1 MKNILLM
8 QIQKGLEIIMS
19 KFEDIKNWCASTW
32 SDRPYWIGS
41 VEYFYHDMKWSIK
54 NFFTYFKIV
63 SGMRPWDYQYL
74 LKMQKFQLEKLCYVI
89 ENYGHEIDED
99 RLPKIEKMKRAIE
112 LLDNRI
118 EDNYAD
124 RCGYIA
130 DAKKIDFVPTKD
142 NPKLYEMASKLQP
155 GYEDYDEHKVFDDAG
170 KLQEQEWNELF
181 DLLKNNLEG
190 WWD

>member
-1 MKNILLM
+1 MN
-8 QIQKGLEIIMS
+8 EIKEIKDWSPS
-19 KFEDIKNWCASTW
+19 KW
-32 SDRPYWIGS
+32 SSRPYWIRRI
-41 VEYFYHDMKWSIK
+41 EDFYYDVKWSIA

-63 SGMRPWDYQYL
+63 SEMRPWDCQYI
-74 LKMQKFQLEKLCYVI
+74 LKMQKFQLEKLCHQI
-89 ENYGHEIDED
+89 EKYGNEVDED
-99 RLPKIEKMKRAIE
+99 RLPRIEKMKRVIE

-124 RCGYIA
+124 RCGYISG
-130 DAKKIDFVPTKD
+130 AKKIDFVPTKD
-142 NPKLYEMASKLQP
+142 NPKLYEMVSELQP
-155 GYEDYDEHKVFDDAG
+155 GYEDYDEHKVFDDAR